1 MQGTVLVAHAFC
13 DLRACG
19 ERPEFC
25 AMVVPLGSEQQIAKG
40 DARRGMNRATP
51 DEAAEEVSRFAA
63 QKLQTRPGCRN
74 ADCTLDSMLFA
85 EEKECEQ
92 ALEAA
97 MIWCC
102 TGDLH
107 SLAVVAAQLLGRCFH
122 ASACRTKSG
131 QLLASV
137 AADSVKHK
145 KPAEA
150 GILCWHT

>member
-1 MQGTVLVAHAFC
+1 MA
-13 DLRACG
+13 
-19 ERPEFC
+19 
-25 AMVVPLGSEQQIAKG
+25 VPLGSEQQIAKG
-40 DARRGMNRATP
+40 EARRGLNQATP

-85 EEKECEQ
+85 EEKECER

-107 SLAVVAAQLLGRCFH
+107 SLAVVAAQLWGRCFH
-122 ASACRTKSG
+122 TGACRTKSG

-150 GILCWHT
+150 GFLCWHT